1 MRDLSKLNFLRD
13 IGAEN
18 RAIVARFG
26 AAIALEFWGIEL
38 SPIEPKIVKTESKSI
53 PVKLDLDAILA
64 LQTLMG
70 ITKAEASKQVAS
82 ALAMLPNGSTQE
94 IVTLCLKGSK

>member
-13 IGAEN
+13 VNAEN

-38 SPIEPKIVKTESKSI
+38 SPIEPKTVMPESKPI

-64 LQTLMG
+64 LQSLQG

-82 ALAMLPNGSTQE
+82 ALAMLPNCTTAE